1 MQLLGIIRKV
11 INTKWFFVV
20 FMITLAVTFGTKS
33 DRYFGWT
40 NVQAKKGEPI
50 LSDGSGYYAYLPQ
63 WFIYKTSNFEFLP
76 AVKAG
81 DTLNYKF
88 SRFADNLT
96 YDAQGKATNKYYT
109 GTAFSM
115 IPFFTVAHIY
125 AKNSKFLADGYSK
138 PYQFMANFASVFYL
152 LFGCLGI
159 YFLLRR
165 YHIDRIFIAIV
176 LCMLVFGTDVSY
188 FTYVLTPFSHVF
200 SFAIVAWMLLYAKK
214 WADEHSAKNF
224 IVFCLFLGWAVMIRP
239 TNILVLAFVPFMFTG
254 TQLFF
259 LRLKQLFTKQWK
271 HLLLGLG
278 VFMLFLGFQLW
289 NVHNQ
294 TGKLAL
300 NTYTTET
307 FEFWGNPKIWDV
319 LFSWRKGL
327 FIFAPVLL
335 LMMPGWYLLY
345 KHQRNLFW
353 GSLVFFALFT
363 YVTASWWC
371 WWYGGGLGM
380 RPYIDVLS
388 VFAIPLAFLLQQS
401 KWYVNAFT
409 VSFVL
414 LTTWMYQVYE
424 YQMKNNILHYDD
436 MTYEQFAR
444 VFMKEDLRYGWC
456 LHLQYESLPTEG
468 FVTMKQPSFMMYNE
482 PMPQNRYFKLLG
494 YDFNDNPQLMI
505 YTDTTYKSNHFGA
518 KVTGEVY
525 LYSGET
531 NPTIEAEY
539 FKDGVAFRKG
549 QFFIGQF
556 IPEAEKLCPIEI
568 EFYPGLTYAEFD
580 SIRIQFFEG
589 NTFTG
594 VKSLKMKE
602 LIFE

>member
-1 MQLLGIIRKV
+1 MRTLLFLIGIRH
-11 INTKWFFVV
+11 TKLFFIL

-33 DRYFGWT
+33 DRYFGWS
-40 NVQAKKGEPI
+40 NEEAKKGEPI
-50 LSDGSGYYAYLPQ
+50 LSDGSGYYCYLPQ

-76 AVKAG
+76 KIEK
-81 DTLNYKF
+81 TYKN
-88 SRFADNLT
+88 SRFANNLYFT
-96 YDAQGKATNKYYT
+96 KGKATNKYYT

-115 IPFFTVAHIY
+115 IPFFAVAHIY
-125 AKNSKFLADGYSK
+125 AKSTDYPADGYSK

-152 LFGCLGI
+152 LLGCLGI

-165 YHIDRIFIAIV
+165 YHIDRILIAVV
-176 LCMLVFGTDVSY
+176 LCMLVFGTDASY

-200 SFAIVAWMLLYAKK
+200 SFAIVAWMLFFAKK
-214 WADEHSAKNF
+214 WADEHTAKHF
-224 IVFCLFLGWAVMIRP
+224 ILFCLFLGWAVMIRP
-239 TNILVLAFVPFMFTG
+239 TNVLVLAFVPFMFTS

-259 LRLKQLFTKQWK
+259 GRLKLLFTKHWK
-271 HLLLGLG
+271 HLLPG
-278 VFMLFLGFQLW
+278 VAVFLLFLGFQLW
-289 NVHNQ
+289 NTYDQ
-294 TGKLAL
+294 TGKFAL

-307 FEFWGNPKIWDV
+307 FEFWTNPKIWDV

-335 LMMPGWYLLY
+335 LLLPGWYVLY
-345 KHQRNLFW
+345 RHQRNLFW
-353 GSLVFFALFT
+353 GSIVFFAIFT

-380 RPYIDVLS
+380 RPYIDVLP
-388 VFAIPLAFLLQQS
+388 VLAIPLAFLLQKS
-401 KWYVNAFT
+401 KWYANAFT
-409 VSFVL
+409 LAFVL

-456 LHLQYESLPTEG
+456 LHLPYESLPGEG
-468 FVTMKQPSFMMYNE
+468 FITLKQQSFMMFNE
-482 PMPQNRYFKLLG
+482 PMPQNRYFKLSG
-494 YDFNDNPQLMI
+494 DDYNDNPQLMI
-505 YTDTTYKSNHFGA
+505 YSDSTYKSNHFGA
-518 KVTGEVY
+518 SVTGEVY

-539 FKDGVAFRKG
+539 FKDGVMFRKG

-556 IPEAEKLCPIEI
+556 IAETEELSPVEI
-568 EFYPGLTYAEFD
+568 QIYPGLTYAEFD
-580 SIRIQFFEG
+580 SVRIQFFEG

-594 VKSLKMKE
+594 VKSLKIKE
-602 LIFE
+602 LIFR

>member
-1 MQLLGIIRKV
+1 MHVLGIIRKL

-33 DRYFGWT
+33 DRYFGWS
-40 NVQAKKGEPI
+40 NEASRDGEPI

-63 WFIYKTSNFEFLP
+63 WFIYKTSNFEFLNDI
-76 AVKAG
+76 KA
-81 DTLNYKF
+81 DTVRYKNT
-88 SRFADNLT
+88 RVADNI
-96 YDAQGKATNKYYT
+96 YFDHNGKATDKYYT

-115 IPFFTVAHIY
+115 IPFFAVAHVY
-125 AKNSKFLADGYSK
+125 AKNSEYPKDGYSK
-138 PYQFMANFASVFYL
+138 PYRFMANFATVFYL

-165 YHIDRIFIAIV
+165 FHIDRIFIAIV

-224 IVFCLFLGWAVMIRP
+224 IVFCLFIGWAVMIRP

-259 LRLKQLFTKQWK
+259 ARLKQLFTKKWK
-271 HLLLGLG
+271 HLLLGAA

-289 NVHNQ
+289 NVYDQ

-327 FIFAPVLL
+327 FIFAPVLVL
-335 LMMPGWYLLY
+335 LLPGWYVLY

-353 GSLVFFALFT
+353 GSIVFFALFT

-388 VFAIPLAFLLQQS
+388 VFALPLAFLLQHS
-401 KWYVNAFT
+401 KWYVNALT

-444 VFMKEDLRYGWC
+444 VFMQEDLRYGWC

-468 FVTMKQPSFMMYNE
+468 FVTMKQPSFMMFNE

-518 KVTGEVY
+518 KITGEVY

-531 NPTIEAEY
+531 NPTVEAEY
-539 FKDGVAFRKG
+539 FKDGVVFRKG

-556 IPEAEKLCPIEI
+556 IPETEKLSPVEVEI
-568 EFYPGLTYAEFD
+568 YPGLTYAEFD

-594 VKSLKMKE
+594 VKSLKIKE